1 MGQAAIANANCTDV
15 KVEIGDFDA
24 TVTPQGYG
32 DPVSGTVEKAIT
44 SGIVWTL
51 EDTVKSNVEESASSL
66 IRREILEVQGR
77 FRSDGQGE
85 NAVSSSKD
93 AAVEVFRTSS
103 NPNHNHNLLRLYFA
117 EIVLALYVFLSLRPF
132 FLLSSF
138 LLLALYLKFLVGP
151 FCLRHGG
158 K

>member
-1 MGQAAIANANCTDV
+1 MDQAAIANANCTDV

-66 IRREILEVQGR
+66 IRREILELQGR
-77 FRSDGQGE
+77 FRSEGQGE
-85 NAVSSSKD
+85 NAVSPSKD
-93 AAVEVFRTSS
+93 SIVEVFSS
-103 NPNHNHNLLRLYFA
+103 SSPNPNHNHNPKTLFRYQ
-117 EIVLALYVFLSLRPF
+117 ILS
-132 FLLSSF
+132 
-138 LLLALYLKFLVGP
+138 
-151 FCLRHGG
+151 
-158 K
+158 